1 MDVMNN
7 YDNMLLSNK
16 KLHEEKKIFALDT
29 IRRMLRDNERIS
41 IVELTKQTG
50 LSRSFF
56 YKNEFIKNELL
67 KAIKEQQGKI
77 LHSRRD
83 NTLNAALK
91 ETVRLQKEE
100 IDRLRRERSQLIF
113 TIKRLE
119 NEQKDNETFDFI
131 EKL

>member
-1 MDVMNN
+1 MNN

>member
-1 MDVMNN
+1 MNN

-16 KLHEEKKIFALDT
+16 KLCEEKKILALDT
-29 IRRMLRDNERIS
+29 IHRMVRDNEQIS

-56 YKNEFIKNELL
+56 YKNEFVKNELL
-67 KAIKEQQGKI
+67 KGIQEQQGKI

-83 NTLNAALK
+83 KTLNEALK
-91 ETVRLQKEE
+91 ETVRMQKNE

-113 TIKRLE
+113 TIKQLQ

>member
-1 MDVMNN
+1 MTN

-16 KLHEEKKIFALDT
+16 KLCEEKKILAMDT
-29 IRRMLRDNERIS
+29 IRRMLRDNEPIS

-56 YKNEFIKNELL
+56 YKNEFIKNELM
-67 KAIKEQQGKI
+67 KAIQEQQGKI

-83 NTLNAALK
+83 KTLNEALK
-91 ETVRLQKEE
+91 ETVRIQKEE
-100 IDRLRRERSQLIF
+100 IDRLRRERSQLLF
-113 TIKRLE
+113 TIRRLQ
-119 NEQKDNETFDFI
+119 NEQENNETFDYI